1 MATFDLLKSGRHQ
14 TKKIYHKVS
23 SQSAHTMR
31 QVGFFLRP
39 NWLALTDQT
48 TVSPELSH
56 FPQDPIDDPR
66 GSVKVNLTQ
75 LYFIGGVVFFP
86 SIAR

>member
-1 MATFDLLKSGRHQ
+1 M
-14 TKKIYHKVS
+14 S

-39 NWLALTDQT
+39 KGLALTDQT

-66 GSVKVNLTQ
+66 GSVKVHLTQ
-75 LYFIGGVVFFP
+75 LDFTGGVVFFP